1 MAGHRTEGVRNGE
14 LFTRTSSGLEKNM
27 LNYMVSGVQQE
38 NIRYTTL
45 QDSFVLHFNGDI
57 S

>member
-38 NIRYTTL
+38 NIRYTNL